1 MPLYKIQ
8 LDVPEDVLAG
18 IHDICRLFVIQ
29 VVAQFLLFCSDS
41 DKFPFFSSIF
51 FQTLLFLLT
60 GAAVYWLVIRKIVQF
75 ETVQGHSG
83 LVSEHSPMYPPRT
96 I

>member
-18 IHDICRLFVIQ
+18 IHDISRLFVIQ
-29 VVAQFLLFCSDS
+29 IVAQFLLFCSDS
-41 DKFPFFSSIF
+41 DKFPFLSSTF

-60 GAAVYWLVIRKIVQF
+60 GAGVYWLVIRKIVQF
-75 ETVQGHSG
+75 ETLQGHTA
-83 LVSEHSPMYPPRT
+83 LVSEHSPVYPPRVM
-96 I
+96 

>member
-1 MPLYKIQ
+1 MPFYKIQ

-41 DKFPFFSSIF
+41 SKFPFFSSTF

-60 GAAVYWLVIRKIVQF
+60 GAAVYWLVIRKVVQF
-75 ETVQGHSG
+75 ETTQGQTG
-83 LVSEHSPMYPPRT
+83 LVSEHSPEYPSR
-96 I
+96 IL

>member
-29 VVAQFLLFCSDS
+29 VVAQFLLFCTDS
-41 DKFPFFSSIF
+41 TKFPFLSSTF

-60 GAAVYWLVIRKIVQF
+60 GAGVYWLVIRKIVQF
-75 ETVQGHSG
+75 ETVRGQSAM
-83 LVSEHSPMYPPRT
+83 VSEHSPVYPPRVL
-96 I
+96 